1 MSIANGSQD
10 HGQVSGI
17 ITPISIHKY
26 RYLSANAIRCFE
38 ALQTGSSITTYGFAG
53 DDCSSLL
60 SYICCSIG
68 TAIINHN
75 HPLRDVLGELCKQMK
90 ERLLLVQSGYDDC
103 NLFGYHKTYNSS
115 TIRTISNI
123 QSSFVHCLTCVARL
137 SHEIIYMDRSGIS
150 RSMCFSS

>member
-1 MSIANGSQD
+1 MHTIEQTDHPAHKPVAQTSLGRHCPTFCTLANARADDKVRASIANGSQD

-68 TAIINHN
+68 TAIINYN
-75 HPLRDVLGELCKQMK
+75 HPLRDVL
-90 ERLLLVQSGYDDC
+90 
-103 NLFGYHKTYNSS
+103 
-115 TIRTISNI
+115 
-123 QSSFVHCLTCVARL
+123 
-137 SHEIIYMDRSGIS
+137 
-150 RSMCFSS
+150 